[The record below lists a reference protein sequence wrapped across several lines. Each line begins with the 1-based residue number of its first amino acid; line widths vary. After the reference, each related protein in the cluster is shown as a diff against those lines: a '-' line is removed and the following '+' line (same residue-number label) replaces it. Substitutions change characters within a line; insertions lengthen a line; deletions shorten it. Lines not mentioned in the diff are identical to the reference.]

1 MPSVSDRQRRFM
13 GAEYGRAKR
22 GEATE
27 TGMSKAQLRDFAKK
41 PKHKKR
47 RKKHRKHRRNA

>member
-1 MPSVSDRQRRFM
+1 MPATSERQRRFM
-13 GAEYGRAKR
+13 GMEYGRAKR

-41 PKHKKR
+41 
-47 RKKHRKHRRNA
+47 RKKHKHKHGRKSRRR